1 MLHPSQRNPPPEGG
15 NSCLKWL
22 LFTSNIIIL
31 ISSVALVVSLMV
43 LMVQSKEY
51 IELLGDNAVWIIAV
65 VVIMVAVVMFF
76 IAIFGCCGV
85 SNRDTRMLITYI
97 VIVSTLM
104 FGLIVGTVVAWV
116 HQEDAIETVEESMK
130 QKMIEYSP
138 GDVREGEITKV
149 WDDVQTHFEC
159 CGIQGLEDW
168 KKYNPSYM
176 RKSTITKF
184 PDSCKM
190 VDLDSDSEP
199 YPYVDGCLV
208 KVDRY
213 IKDNIWVIGGIVFA
227 IILFLMISILLV
239 SITIMSINQQK
250 RRIYTQEQQT
260 LLQQELQAMP
270 YRATTVPQ
278 A

>member
-1 MLHPSQRNPPPEGG
+1 ML
-15 NSCLKWL
+15 
-22 LFTSNIIIL
+22 IA
-31 ISSVALVVSLMV
+31 SVALVVSLMV
-43 LMVQSKEY
+43 VMVQSKEY
-51 IELLGDNAVWIIAV
+51 IELLGDNATWIIAV
-65 VVIMVAVVMFF
+65 IVITIAVIMFF

-97 VIVSTLM
+97 VIVSALM
-104 FGLIVGTVVAWV
+104 FGLIVATVVAWV
-116 HQEDAIETVEESMK
+116 HQEDAIETVEVNME
-130 QKMIEYSP
+130 QKMKEYLP
-138 GDVREGEITKV
+138 GDVREGELTKV
-149 WDDVQTHFEC
+149 WDDVQEYFEC

-168 KKYNPSYM
+168 KEHNPSYS
-176 RKSTITKF
+176 RKSTITKY

-190 VDLDSDSEP
+190 KNTEPDSKP
-199 YPYVDGCLV
+199 FPHVDGCLV

-239 SITIMSINQQK
+239 SITIMSINQQ
-250 RRIYTQEQQT
+250 RRLLYTQEQQT

-270 YRATTVPQ
+270 YRATTVPK